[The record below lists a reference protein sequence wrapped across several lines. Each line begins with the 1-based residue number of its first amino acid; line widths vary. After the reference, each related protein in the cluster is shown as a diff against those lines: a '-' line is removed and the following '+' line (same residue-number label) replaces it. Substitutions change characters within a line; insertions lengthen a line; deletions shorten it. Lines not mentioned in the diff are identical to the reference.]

1 MAENRRRVDSYRD
14 RTITAYAY
22 DGSAARKL
30 EELPDQYEEHRAR
43 RRKKK
48 KSASAAGLRYSVS
61 RGFVLF
67 LAVVCVAV
75 SALCVLYLSQK
86 SAITTQYEEIAAL
99 ETQYSQLKSNN
110 DAKYNQVMDSVSLG
124 DIKDAAENRL
134 EMDYAGADQ
143 IIYYDL
149 TDGSYV
155 RQYKDVPTE

>member
-1 MAENRRRVDSYRD
+1 MTRNSRRVDSYRE
-14 RTITAYAY
+14 RTVISYEY

-30 EELPDQYEEHRAR
+30 EELPHQEERRA

-48 KSASAAGLRYSVS
+48 RARSAGLKYSVS
-61 RGFVLF
+61 RGYVLF
-67 LAVVCVAV
+67 LTAMCIAV
-75 SALCVLYLSQK
+75 SALCVMYLSQK
-86 SAITTQYEEIAAL
+86 SAITVQYEEIAAL
-99 ETQYSQLKSNN
+99 ETEYSKLKSNN
-110 DAKYNQVMDSVSLG
+110 DAKYNQVKDSVSIE

-134 EMDYAGADQ
+134 GMSYAGADQ

>member
-1 MAENRRRVDSYRD
+1 MAENRRRVDSYKD
-14 RTITAYAY
+14 RTLTSYAY
-22 DGSAARKL
+22 DGSAVRKL
-30 EELPDQYEEHRAR
+30 EDLPEYEEHRVK
-43 RRKKK
+43 RRKKH
-48 KSASAAGLRYSVS
+48 SAARAGLRYSVS
-61 RGFVLF
+61 RGYVLF
-67 LAVVCVAV
+67 LAVICVAV

-86 SAITTQYEEIAAL
+86 TTITNQYEELAVL
-99 ETQYSQLKSNN
+99 ESEYSQLKSNN

-134 EMDYAGADQ
+134 GMSYAGADQ